1 MHYLEA
7 WIEYINLR
15 YFILPWHSKNCWD
28 QLLHFSNLFYDKFQ
42 FSKWF
47 TWKFWFLDLETSLF
61 QCFFKKYCWK
71 KNILTI
77 FFLNIFLKTSL
88 VYFFKKINFLK
99 KVIEYNNNV
108 CITKKKKKI
117 KQLLDFFLKKKLK
130 LLLSLYKFNYIFFKK
145 RLHLIL
151 KTNLTYY
158 DILNKDEWNF
168 KSTSLEDTWL
178 IILLRFI
185 VLGRIKILEP
195 KIFIPK
201 LIKFFNL
208 KIIKIK

>member
-1 MHYLEA
+1 M
-7 WIEYINLR
+7 
-15 YFILPWHSKNCWD
+15 
-28 QLLHFSNLFYDKFQ
+28 
-42 FSKWF
+42 
-47 TWKFWFLDLETSLF
+47 
-61 QCFFKKYCWK
+61 
-71 KNILTI
+71 
-77 FFLNIFLKTSL
+77 
-88 VYFFKKINFLK
+88 
-99 KVIEYNNNV
+99 
-108 CITKKKKKI
+108 
-117 KQLLDFFLKKKLK
+117 
-130 LLLSLYKFNYIFFKK
+130 LLSLYKFNYIFFKK